1 MKKPIFLWSFAGF
14 VFTSAAGTFL
24 HFLYD
29 LTNQS
34 VAVAPFSAVNE
45 STWEHMKLLAFPM
58 FVFALVEYHYIG
70 KNYKNFWCAKLAGTS
85 LGMMMIPILYYT
97 YTGALGVSAD
107 WFNIV
112 IFFIAAG
119 ATYSLEALMLK
130 CGYDFCKSPLTAFVF
145 LCLIV
150 AAFIVLTF
158 VQPQIP
164 LFRDPITNTYGI

>member
-1 MKKPIFLWSFAGF
+1 
-14 VFTSAAGTFL
+14 
-24 HFLYD
+24 
-29 LTNQS
+29 
-34 VAVAPFSAVNE
+34 
-45 STWEHMKLLAFPM
+45 M
-58 FVFALVEYHYIG
+58 FVFALVEYRYIG

-85 LGMMMIPILYYT
+85 LGLMMIPILYYT

-112 IFFIAAG
+112 MFFIAAG